1 MTALESL
8 REALRLL
15 RAQPLRSLLTLFGL
29 VWGTA
34 AVIFLLSWGL
44 GLRTMLDTAFQR
56 AGKNLVQTWAGRV
69 SEDFSPAVDRRWLWY
84 TQDDVRALRER
95 ARELELVAG
104 ETRRFAP
111 ISFRGRAMSLE
122 VRGMEPAG
130 VAIRGVS
137 AASGRLLT
145 REDVALSRRVLVIGQ
160 RARDGL
166 LGAEGRVGSWV
177 RIDGTSFQVVGVL
190 ARVGTQL
197 SRDGPEIDDQL
208 WVPLSTH
215 LALWPNPRLPV
226 DMLSAILVRAK
237 DRERIDEAERELRR
251 ILAERLGVG
260 REDQEAVP
268 AFSPVTM
275 LKRVPVD
282 QQNGV
287 NLLIALTTLL
297 VGGIGILAMMLD
309 SVQER
314 RSEIGVRL
322 ALGARRR
329 DVLLQFLW
337 EGVAIVVLGGAIG
350 VALGAGGA
358 LFLASDA
365 FRGGIP
371 LALRDLVPVPELSGA
386 MIVLAVLA
394 MSVVALL
401 AGVVPA
407 WRAARIDPAET
418 LRIE

>member
-1 MTALESL
+1 VTALESL

-44 GLRTMLDTAFQR
+44 GLRSMLDTAFQR

-111 ISFRGRAMSLE
+111 IAFRGRAMSLE

-145 REDVALSRRVLVIGQ
+145 REDVALGRRVLVIGQ
-160 RARDGL
+160 RARDHL

-215 LALWPNPRLPV
+215 LALWPNPWLPV
-226 DMLSAILVRAK
+226 DMLSAILARAK
-237 DRERIDEAERELRR
+237 DRERIEEAERELRR
-251 ILAERLGVG
+251 ILADRLGVG
-260 REDQEAVP
+260 PEDREAVP

-314 RSEIGVRL
+314 RAEIGVRL

-329 DVLLQFLW
+329 DVIAQFLW
-337 EGVAIVVLGGAIG
+337 EGVSIVALGGALG
-350 VALGAGGA
+350 VALGLGGA
-358 LFLASDA
+358 LFLGSDL
-365 FRGGIP
+365 FRGRIP
-371 LALRDLVPVPELSGA
+371 PALRDLVPIPEPSA
-386 MIVLAVLA
+386 AVVVLAVLA
-394 MSVVALL
+394 MSVVALA
-401 AGVVPA
+401 AGLVPA
-407 WRAARIDPAET
+407 WRAARVDPAET
-418 LRIE
+418 LRVE

>member
-1 MTALESL
+1 MSPLESL

-34 AVIFLLSWGL
+34 AVIFLLSWGV

-84 TQDDVRALRER
+84 TPADVTALRQR
-95 ARELELVAG
+95 VRESDLVAG
-104 ETRRFAP
+104 EARTHAP
-111 ISFRGRAMSLE
+111 AAFRGRALSLE
-122 VRGMEPAG
+122 VRGVEPDG
-130 VAIRGVS
+130 EAIRAVPL
-137 AASGRLLT
+137 ASGRLVS
-145 REDVALSRRVLVIGQ
+145 REDVEHRRRVLVIGQ
-160 RARDGL
+160 RARERL
-166 LGAEGRVGSWV
+166 LGADGRVGSWV
-177 RIDGTSFQVVGVL
+177 RLDGTPFQVVGVL

-197 SRDGPEIDDQL
+197 SRDGAEIDDQL
-208 WVPLSTH
+208 WVPLSVH
-215 LALWPNPRLPV
+215 LAMWPNPWLQEEMV
-226 DMLSAILVRAK
+226 NSILARAK
-237 DRERIDEAERELRR
+237 DRKRIDAAETEIRR
-251 ILAERLGVG
+251 VLAERLGVKADD
-260 REDQEAVP
+260 EEAVP
-268 AFSPVTM
+268 IFSPLQM
-275 LKRVPVD
+275 LKRIPID
-282 QQNGV
+282 QQSGLT
-287 NLLIALTTLL
+287 LLIALTTLL

-314 RSEIGVRL
+314 RAEIGVRL

-337 EGVAIVVLGGAIG
+337 EGIAIVAIGGAAG

-371 LALRDLVPVPELSGA
+371 PALRDLVPIPELSAG
-386 MIVLAVLA
+386 MVVLAVVA
-394 MSVVALL
+394 MSVVALA

-418 LRIE
+418 LRVE